1 MGVLENKVAVITGA
15 SRGLG
20 EAIGRAFVREG
31 AAVVLAGRSIEAIQ
45 ALAHELDEQGGRA
58 TAYQMDVS
66 DLAQVQALAAHAV
79 ETFGTIDIWVN
90 NAGYAGVFGPTTD
103 IEPGDY
109 ERVLRTNIFGTYHGS
124 LVALRYF
131 LSHGK
136 KGKLINLLGRGDR
149 NSAPYQ
155 SAYGSSKAWVRAFT
169 RTLVKEYG
177 KTDIDILAI
186 NPGLME
192 TDLLQ
197 KVEVV
202 HGYERKLKGF
212 GTIIRMWANPPTVP
226 AEKIVWLASSATNGK
241 SGMEVNLLGL
251 QQIITGA
258 FNELRGRLT
267 RRPMVDKS
275 PNVRIVEAWE
285 EGKEGKEGVARASNT
300 SHS

>member
-1 MGVLENKVAVITGA
+1 MDILANKVAVITGA

-20 EAIGRAFVREG
+20 EAIARAFVREG
-31 AAVVLAGRSIEAIQ
+31 ASVVLAGRSID
-45 ALAHELDEQGGRA
+45 ALNALTTSLRRHGAKVGVLQ
-58 TAYQMDVS
+58 TDVG
-66 DLAQVQALAAHAV
+66 DLSQVQALQAYAIDL
-79 ETFGTIDIWVN
+79 FGTIDIWVN
-90 NAGYAGVFGPTTD
+90 NAGYGGIFGPTTD
-103 IEPGDY
+103 IAPENY
-109 ERVLRTNIFGTYHGS
+109 EQVLRTNIFGTYYGS

-131 LSHGK
+131 LSQKK

-149 NSAPYQ
+149 NIAPYQ

-169 RTLVKEYG
+169 KTLVKENA
-177 KTDIDILAI
+177 KTEIDIFAI

-226 AEKIVWLASSATNGK
+226 AEKIVWLASSATDGK
-241 SGMEVNLLGL
+241 SGMEVNLLGTK
-251 QQIITGA
+251 QIVTGA

-267 RRPMVDKS
+267 RRPMPDKS
-275 PNVRIVEAWE
+275 PHIQVIE
-285 EGKEGKEGVARASNT
+285 EWNGLM
-300 SHS
+300 